1 MVDVFEEGQEV
12 SVAVAT
18 NGFVPALEEVPCS
31 LVPTV
36 IVHGVALIE
45 TLENFGEWDVLCF
58 DQEMNVVGH
67 EYVSIETKMVSL
79 FV

>member
-18 NGFVPALEEVPCS
+18 NGFVPALEEVPRS
-31 LVPTV
+31 LVPAV
-36 IVHGVALIE
+36 IVHSVTLVYALE
-45 TLENFGEWDVLCF
+45 DFGEPGVLCF
-58 DQEMNVVGH
+58 NQEMNVVRH

-79 FV
+79 LV